1 MADISEIKEKSWNL
15 GKQRI
20 DVIRSLAEKSLCC
33 KNSVEEAARK
43 LHLSKRHIYNLI
55 KKFRESWKTLT
66 SLIPLK
72 PKGGK
77 GKVRK

>member
-43 LHLSKRHIYNLI
+43 LRLCKRHIYNLI
-55 KKFRESWKTLT
+55 KKFRESVLWPRALEMPATKIITN
-66 SLIPLK
+66 LI
-72 PKGGK
+72 
-77 GKVRK
+77 